1 MCQWVLQPSGEV
13 MARRTVRP
21 LTVAETNSKVE
32 AEKQKLFLR
41 ILHKKIG
48 TSHIPAGTE
57 EPSNR
62 KANVEPYEDDEDS
75 SDSEPDLDVTV
86 DNNKEVNHQPYYDS
100 LIHGKVTLQLDHMIQ
115 CGKVKGRTLSPD
127 GSIIGIYN
135 DNPLL
140 NTLTYDVEFEDG
152 DVREYMANVIGENML
167 ARTDADGHVT
177 MALQAILN
185 HRKDETAYELKDK
198 YVYVNNRKKMRM
210 STQGWDL
217 EVAWQ
222 DGTTDW
228 LPLED
233 LKKSNHVEVA
243 EYASARKIDNEVAFN
258 WWVPYVLKKRE
269 AIISQVTSRIRKTS
283 HKYGIEVPTSLKHA
297 AEIDSRN
304 KNTFWRDAIAMEMSS
319 IGVAFD
325 ILETGQVAPV
335 GFKRTSGHII
345 FDVKMDFTRKARWVL
360 DGHRQ
365 PSPEGST
372 YAGVVSRESFII
384 SFTYEALNGVDV
396 WACDIQSAYLQA
408 PTTEKYYIICGQ
420 EFGLENVGKI
430 AVIRRAIY
438 GGKAAGRDFRN
449 HLRSCMEHLGFTA
462 CLADPNVWM
471 RPAIKSSGQE
481 YYEYVLLYTDDALVV
496 SDEAEDI
503 IRNQIGKYFVVKKGS
518 IGPPTRY
525 LGGSVRKVLLDNMA
539 EAWTFSSS
547 QYVRAAADNVESYLK
562 KKGLSFPKSCD
573 SPLPTSYRPELDVTP
588 ELSVE
593 DASHFQSLIG
603 VLRWIVELGR
613 VDICLEAS
621 MMASCVALPRE
632 GHLEMLYRMFAH
644 LKKYHNTEMVFDPSK
659 PSINNDDFERK
670 DWSCSEFSST
680 IKKERELHPRT
691 PTPRGVG
698 FTIVGKVD
706 AYHAGDTVTRRSRT
720 GFIVY
725 LNSAPVYW
733 HSKK

>member
-1 MCQWVLQPSGEV
+1 M
-13 MARRTVRP
+13 
-21 LTVAETNSKVE
+21 
-32 AEKQKLFLR
+32 
-41 ILHKKIG
+41 
-48 TSHIPAGTE
+48 
-57 EPSNR
+57 
-62 KANVEPYEDDEDS
+62 
-75 SDSEPDLDVTV
+75 
-86 DNNKEVNHQPYYDS
+86 
-100 LIHGKVTLQLDHMIQ
+100 
-115 CGKVKGRTLSPD
+115 
-127 GSIIGIYN
+127 
-135 DNPLL
+135 
-140 NTLTYDVEFEDG
+140 
-152 DVREYMANVIGENML
+152 
-167 ARTDADGHVT
+167 
-177 MALQAILN
+177 
-185 HRKDETAYELKDK
+185 
-198 YVYVNNRKKMRM
+198 
-210 STQGWDL
+210 
-217 EVAWQ
+217 
-222 DGTTDW
+222 
-228 LPLED
+228 
-233 LKKSNHVEVA
+233 
-243 EYASARKIDNEVAFN
+243 
-258 WWVPYVLKKRE
+258 
-269 AIISQVTSRIRKTS
+269 
-283 HKYGIEVPTSLKHA
+283 
-297 AEIDSRN
+297 
-304 KNTFWRDAIAMEMSS
+304 
-319 IGVAFD
+319 
-325 ILETGQVAPV
+325 
-335 GFKRTSGHII
+335 
-345 FDVKMDFTRKARWVL
+345 
-360 DGHRQ
+360 
-365 PSPEGST
+365 
-372 YAGVVSRESFII
+372 
-384 SFTYEALNGVDV
+384 
-396 WACDIQSAYLQA
+396 
-408 PTTEKYYIICGQ
+408 
-420 EFGLENVGKI
+420 ENVGKI

-449 HLRSCMEHLGFTA
+449 HLRSFMEHLGFTVF
-462 CLADPNVWM
+462 LADPDVWM

-525 LGGSVRKVLLDNMA
+525 LGGIVRKVLLDNMA

-593 DASHFQSLIG
+593 YASHFQSLIG

-613 VDICLEAS
+613 VDIFLEAS
-621 MMASCVALPRE
+621 MMASCVALPHE

-706 AYHAGDTVTRRSRT
+706 ADHSDDTVTRRSRT

-733 HSKK
+733 HSKKQTSVETSSFGSEFIAMKQLCEYIQGLSYKLRMMGITYEGPAYIYGDNQSVLANTTVPDSTLKKKSASLAYHLIREGVAMDDWRTAYINTHDNESDLLTKVLPFGEKRRRHVGKVLKHIYGSP